1 LPNSILRGEGFS
13 LPLSERM
20 LAFSSR
26 KTKNRH
32 GGGSTNQPLPYLDPT
47 ISSPNAG
54 SSVDL
59 LKQNGLIVR
68 PVIPRQSGGGFEQ
81 HAGGSKDQPL
91 AYLDPTIPSPSAG
104 PSADLLKQNGLIVR
118 PAIERQSGG
127 KNTYGGFLPSVMKG
141 VVNSGVIVA
150 PLAVM
155 AAQRMMNGTRKR
167 GGGKKENWAQNREAA
182 KEELAKYGKPSALNV
197 NKYAA
202 LKRKSEEEADEWLTG
217 YILKKRKTAK
227 KPKKVAKSKTEKA
240 SKANVAEV
248 KTAALWKNL
257 VERAKKDLEQYGKPS
272 GANARKFA
280 SLHKKGLNTA
290 AFLANYQTRKRYVAP
305 AQVRTG
311 RNTYKNNL
319 QKAKQYLS
327 TFGKPTAT
335 NLSKYVSLKRKGESV
350 KAVENAVRSRVKPV
364 TVKPSALKP
373 TSRSPPP
380 PNMEK
385 MRKQL
390 QLLKKKIKTYE

>member
-1 LPNSILRGEGFS
+1 
-13 LPLSERM
+13 M
-20 LAFSSR
+20 LAVSSR
-26 KTKNRH
+26 KSKNKYA
-32 GGGSTNQPLPYLDPT
+32 GGGSTNQTLEYLDPT
-47 ISSPNAG
+47 MSPPNAPAG
-54 SSVDL
+54 LDL

-68 PVIPRQSGGGFEQ
+68 PVIPRQSGGG
-81 HAGGSKDQPL
+81 SSDQPL

-127 KNTYGGFLPSVMKG
+127 NKGGEKSGGFLPSVMKG

-202 LKRKSEEEADEWLTG
+202 LKRKSEEDADEWLTG

-305 AQVRTG
+305 AQVKTG

-385 MRKQL
+385 VRKQL
-390 QLLKKKIKTYE
+390 QLLKQKIKTYD

>member
-1 LPNSILRGEGFS
+1 
-13 LPLSERM
+13 M
-20 LAFSSR
+20 
-26 KTKNRH
+26 KY
-32 GGGSTNQPLPYLDPT
+32 GGGSVQQPLPYLDST
-47 ISSPNAG
+47 YSSPNAG
-54 SSVDL
+54 SSPDL
-59 LKQNGLIVR
+59 LKQDGLIVR
-68 PVIPRQSGGGFEQ
+68 PVIPRLSGGGSRVTTG
-81 HAGGSKDQPL
+81 HRGGSVQQPL
-91 AYLDPTIPSPSAG
+91 PYLDPTLASPSAAG
-104 PSADLLKQNGLIVR
+104 SDLLKQNGLIVR
-118 PAIERQSGG
+118 PAILRQMGG
-127 KNTYGGFLPSVMKG
+127 SAGGFLPSVMKG
-141 VVNSGVIVA
+141 VVNAAVVTA
-150 PLAVM
+150 PLAAM
-155 AAQRMMNGTRKR
+155 AAKRMMNKTRKR
-167 GGGKKENWAQNREAA
+167 GGGKRENWSRNRNAA
-182 KEELAKYGKPSALNV
+182 KEELLKYGKPSALNV

-202 LKRKSEEEADEWLTG
+202 LKRKSEEDADEWLTG

-305 AQVRTG
+305 AQVKTG

-319 QKAKQYLS
+319 QKAKQSLS

-385 MRKQL
+385 VRKQL
-390 QLLKKKIKTYE
+390 QLLKQKIKTYD